1 MRQPYRGL
9 RRRRNGCLI
18 SPHAPS
24 VWLLP
29 SPHAPSILG
38 DMVSTR
44 DVVAALQELAE
55 LSTLEEESPQ
65 SFKVRAYEN
74 AISGIQ
80 GSGQDITTLSKS
92 DLIAIKGIGKSTAD
106 KILQFVE
113 SGTIDKLEKLRE
125 AYPPEFVRLS
135 KIPGI
140 GPKTLKLMR
149 RELGIE
155 NLDQLQ
161 AAISAEKLREL
172 AGLGKTSEEKIAK
185 SIDRLGLH
193 GKDRRTPISD
203 AMPVAKR
210 LVDALRELGGVSD
223 VAYCGSLR
231 RHSETIGDVDIT
243 VAGTEPQPVMDFIAE
258 HQLATEVIGHGETKT
273 SILTREGLQ
282 IDVRVVAPEEFG
294 AATLYFTGSKA
305 HNIALRQ
312 RAIDRG
318 QLLNEY
324 GLFDNETEEV
334 VARET
339 ETEIYQALGMQFVPP
354 PVREDTGEVEKA
366 AAGELPEFVT
376 LADVRG
382 DLHYHTDQSG
392 DGTSSPEDMIA
403 AAIAFGHEYVAVTD
417 HGVDLAMN
425 GSTAEEMLEHRD
437 HLRAIQD
444 DHPEIRIL
452 FGCELNIGPD
462 GSLDYDD
469 AFRREFEWTV
479 ASVHS
484 HFDLSAEEQTVRLIK
499 AISDPTVNVIGHLSG
514 RYIGR
519 RPGIEFDVDSVI
531 EALRIADTGLEV
543 NGALE
548 RLDAASDVIRQAIRA
563 GVRLVISTDSH
574 HVSELVRM
582 EYGVRQA
589 QRGWATAAEVA
600 NTMPLD
606 GFLEWARARR

>member
-1 MRQPYRGL
+1 
-9 RRRRNGCLI
+9 
-18 SPHAPS
+18 
-24 VWLLP
+24 
-29 SPHAPSILG
+29 
-38 DMVSTR
+38 MVSTR

-55 LSTLEEESPQ
+55 LTTLEEETPQ

-80 GSGQDITTLSKS
+80 GSGRDVTALSKS
-92 DLIAIKGIGKSTAD
+92 ELIAIKGIGKSTAD
-106 KILQFVE
+106 KILQFVS
-113 SGTIDKLEKLRE
+113 SGTIDKLENLRE
-125 AYPPEFVRLS
+125 AYPPDFVRLS

-155 NLDQLQ
+155 NLEQLQ
-161 AAISAEKLREL
+161 AAIAAEKLREL
-172 AGLGKTSEEKIAK
+172 PGLGKTSEEKIAK
-185 SIDRLGLH
+185 AIDRLGLH
-193 GKDRRTPISD
+193 GKDQRTPISD
-203 AMPVAKR
+203 AMPIAKR
-210 LVDALRELGGVSD
+210 LVDALAELQGVSD

-231 RHSETIGDVDIT
+231 RHSETIGDIDIT
-243 VAGTEPQPVMDFIAE
+243 VAGTRPQPVMDFIAE
-258 HQLATEVIGHGETKT
+258 HQLAAEVISHGETKT

-294 AATLYFTGSKA
+294 AATMYFTGSKA

-318 QLLNEY
+318 WLLNEY
-324 GLFDNETEEV
+324 GLFDTETDAV
-334 VARET
+334 IARET
-339 ETEIYQALGMQFVPP
+339 EAEIYHALDMQFVPP
-354 PVREDTGEVEKA
+354 TVRENTGEVEKA

-376 LADVRG
+376 LADIRG
-382 DLHYHTDQSG
+382 DVHYHTDRSG
-392 DGTSSPEDMIA
+392 DGMSSPEDMIA

-417 HGVDLAMN
+417 HGVDLSIN
-425 GSTAEEMLEHRD
+425 GSTAAEMLEHRD
-437 HLRAIQD
+437 HLRVIQE

-462 GSLDYDD
+462 GSLDYDEG
-469 AFRREFEWTV
+469 FRREFEWNV

-484 HFDLSAEEQTVRLIK
+484 HFDLSAEDQTVRLIK
-499 AISDPTVNVIGHLSG
+499 AISDPTVNAIGHISG

-531 EALRIADTGLEV
+531 EALRIADVGLEV

-548 RLDAASDVIRQAIRA
+548 RLDAASDVIRKAVRA
-563 GVRLVISTDSH
+563 GVRLVVSTDSH
-574 HVSELVRM
+574 HTSELVRM

-589 QRGWATAAEVA
+589 QRGWATAGDVA
-600 NTMPLD
+600 NTMPFDDFLD
-606 GFLEWARARR
+606 WSRARR

>member
-1 MRQPYRGL
+1 M
-9 RRRRNGCLI
+9 
-18 SPHAPS
+18 AE
-24 VWLLP
+24 
-29 SPHAPSILG
+29 PSILG
-38 DMVSTR
+38 VMVSTR

-55 LSTLEEESPQ
+55 LTTLEEESPQ

-80 GSGQDITTLSKS
+80 RSGQDVTTMSKS
-92 DLIAIKGIGKSTAD
+92 ELVALKGIGKSTAD

-113 SGTIDKLEKLRE
+113 SGSIDKLERLRE

-140 GPKTLKLMR
+140 GPKTLNLMR

-155 NLDQLQ
+155 NLEQLQ
-161 AAISAEKLREL
+161 AAIAAERLREL
-172 AGLGKTSEEKIAK
+172 PGLGKTSEEKIARA
-185 SIDRLGLH
+185 IDRLGLH

-203 AMPVAKR
+203 AMPIAKR
-210 LVDALRELGGVSD
+210 LVEALGELDGVSD
-223 VAYCGSLR
+223 VVYCGSLR
-231 RHSETIGDVDIT
+231 RHSETIGDIDIT
-243 VAGTEPQPVMDFIAE
+243 VAGTQPQPVMDFVAG
-258 HQLATEVIGHGETKT
+258 HQLASDVIGHGETKT

-294 AATLYFTGSKA
+294 AATMYFTGSKA

-318 QLLNEY
+318 RLLNEY
-324 GLFDNETEEV
+324 GLFDNETDEV
-334 VARET
+334 IARET
-339 ETEIYQALGMQFVPP
+339 EAEIYAALGMQFVPP
-354 PVREDTGEVEKA
+354 TVRENTGEVEKA
-366 AAGELPEFVT
+366 AAGDLPEFVT
-376 LADVRG
+376 LNDIRG
-382 DLHYHTDQSG
+382 DLHYHTDRSG
-392 DGTSSPEDMIA
+392 DGMSSPEDMIA

-417 HGVDLAMN
+417 HGIDLSIN

-437 HLRAIQD
+437 RLRAIQE
-444 DHPEIRIL
+444 DHPEIQIL

-462 GSLDYDD
+462 GSLDYDED
-469 AFRREFEWTV
+469 FRREFEWNV

-499 AISDPTVNVIGHLSG
+499 AISDPTVNVIGHISG

-531 EALRIADTGLEV
+531 EALRIADVGLEV

-548 RLDAASDVIRQAIRA
+548 RLDAASDLIRQAIRA
-563 GVRLVISTDSH
+563 GVRLVVSTDSH

-589 QRGWATAAEVA
+589 QRGWATADDVA
-600 NTMPLD
+600 NTMVFDDLLD
-606 GFLEWARARR
+606 WSRARR